1 MGPSVGVVNMVSVQP
16 PQRKDSMLQ
25 YARDKLEQLQTKFDE
40 LETIGVFQRPES
52 FPSCKNRSGGFR
64 LVTAFTDVGQYS
76 KPQPSLMPDGD
87 STLRRIACWRY
98 IITSDLSQ
106 SFYQIPLSKSSL
118 KYCGVATPF
127 KGVRFYSRC
136 ALGMLD
142 SETALEELKCRAL
155 GDLLQEGCVAKIADD
170 IYYGGN
176 SLAELLVNWRKVLM
190 ALEKCDLRFLP
201 RKLSSAPCPP
211 PSLAGYGHVVTSVPL
226 LVA

>member
-1 MGPSVGVVNMVSVQP
+1 
-16 PQRKDSMLQ
+16 
-25 YARDKLEQLQTKFDE
+25 
-40 LETIGVFQRPES
+40 
-52 FPSCKNRSGGFR
+52 
-64 LVTAFTDVGQYS
+64 
-76 KPQPSLMPDGD
+76 
-87 STLRRIACWRY
+87 
-98 IITSDLSQ
+98 
-106 SFYQIPLSKSSL
+106 
-118 KYCGVATPF
+118 
-127 KGVRFYSRC
+127 
-136 ALGMLD
+136 MLD